1 MWSAIGRQFRLPAGF
16 GGRVMGHVMEL
27 INAAPN
33 REAIAALE
41 IAPTDVVLEIGFGPG
56 CAIEALAAMTPKGKV
71 FGVDPSEEML
81 TSASRR
87 NRGAIGEGRV
97 RLMKGRADDWR
108 LDPES
113 IDKILAVNVA
123 YFFEVDRE
131 FIAAQRILKPGGKCD
146 LRHRQ
151 IVHVA
156 VEIRESRHAPPLWTR
171 RTRRDDRSRG
181 I

>member
-1 MWSAIGRQFRLPAGF
+1 MRA
-16 GGRVMGHVMEL
+16 
-27 INAAPN
+27 N

-113 IDKILAVNVA
+113 STKSS
-123 YFFEVDRE
+123 
-131 FIAAQRILKPGGKCD
+131 P
-146 LRHRQ
+146 
-151 IVHVA
+151 
-156 VEIRESRHAPPLWTR
+156 
-171 RTRRDDRSRG
+171 
-181 I
+181 